1 MSYSIQEYPLKPALP
16 KITRHDQLP
25 PDAVEIGRLLDTTE
39 AEDLYVLVKR
49 AEYLSVLV
57 AYVMHLKTGDKYGCK
72 QYDFPLKVFSWFPK
86 ALEEFRKPPAAGGLH
101 AGAMTSADEDVDGEM
116 LCVQAATQ
124 GYYLVNWSRQSPL
137 AFDED
142 YDPTEI
148 SLSYHFLYDL
158 GFLDLWKTLGEKYER
173 GEL

>member
-1 MSYSIQEYPLKPALP
+1 MSYSIQKYPLKPALP

-25 PDAVEIGRLLDTTE
+25 PDAIEIGRLLDTTE
-39 AEDLYVLVKR
+39 RDKLYVLVKR
-49 AEYLSVLV
+49 HQQLSILT
-57 AYVMHLKTGDKYGCK
+57 AYENLKTH
-72 QYDFPLKVFSWFPK
+72 QYYCDQFDFPLKVLSWFPK

-116 LCVQAATQ
+116 LCVLAATQ
-124 GYYLVNWSRQSPL
+124 GYYLVNRSRQSPL
-137 AFDED
+137 LAGAS
-142 YDPTEI
+142 YMPTEI

-158 GFLDLWKTLGEKYER
+158 GFLDLWKKLGDKYER

>member
-1 MSYSIQEYPLKPALP
+1 MSYSIQKYPVKPALP

-25 PDAVEIGRLLDTTE
+25 SNVIEIGRLLDTTE
-39 AEDLYVLVKR
+39 REKLYVLVKLHQQ
-49 AEYLSVLV
+49 LSILT
-57 AYVMHLKTGDKYGCK
+57 AYENVKTH
-72 QYDFPLKVFSWFPK
+72 QYYCDQFDFPLKALSWFPN

-124 GYYLVNWSRQSPL
+124 GYYLVNRSRQSQSPL
-137 AFDED
+137 FADSYE
-142 YDPTEI
+142 PTEI

-158 GFLDLWKTLGEKYER
+158 GFLDLWKKLGAKYER
-173 GEL
+173 DEL